1 MDIKEYRKVSH
12 AFRRVASDMLTTDA
26 NDGNIKLIRFR
37 RFIQETKLINNL
49 IQEEIKDIDYD
60 YKGNFIV
67 EEGPWYSVSIPLDR
81 GEHIK
86 AMYDYLI
93 DITNQGVDIRG
104 VAHRFSRGG
113 GKKWNDIVREYM
125 NKVFKP
131 LVNFIVDGLTMEMIE
146 MEKTKQETH
155 IHQNINQNYGTAS
168 IAQGNI
174 ESVNHV
180 KLNDAMEIKGI
191 IDSFKELIMK
201 EEIDEELRE
210 GVMYDLEDIE
220 QEIERDTPKL
230 GRVKRAWKRIQ
241 DFMTKLPET
250 VTTYTLMTQQC
261 MELYEKIRPFIGN

>member
-1 MDIKEYRKVSH
+1 MNIKEYRKASY
-12 AFRRVASDMLTTDA
+12 AFKEVAYDMLNTDD
-26 NDGNIKLIRFR
+26 NDGNIQLIRFR
-37 RFIQETKLINNL
+37 RFIQETELINNL

-67 EEGPWYSVSIPLDR
+67 EDGDWLNISIPVDKR
-81 GEHIK
+81 MHIK

-93 DITNQGVDIRG
+93 DLTNSNDDIGFIALLFCRG
-104 VAHRFSRGG
+104 SG
-113 GKKWNDIVREYM
+113 DPSSM
-125 NKVFKP
+125 NRKYLKKVFEP
-131 LVNFIVDGLTMEMIE
+131 LVNFIRRSLEMEMIE
-146 MEKTKQETH
+146 MENTKQETH

-168 IAQGNI
+168 IAQGSI

-241 DFMTKLPET
+241 DFMSKLPET